1 MKINNNVIVK
11 IMDAKGFQRDLPAVQ
26 TRNLYKNQMKTSIPY
41 RKSQKDPK
49 PNLILEQTGIAGT
62 ERENTHVI
70 NSCGP
75 ALSLIGFKKN
85 GRDTFFTQSCSLET
99 RALSVLYSCISSEL
113 SSRRFLD
120 VGYGNHD

>member
-1 MKINNNVIVK
+1 MNYKKI
-11 IMDAKGFQRDLPAVQ
+11 Q
-26 TRNLYKNQMKTSIPY
+26 
-41 RKSQKDPK
+41 K
-49 PNLILEQTGIAGT
+49 PNLILEKTGVAGT

-70 NSCGP
+70 KSCGL

-99 RALSVLYSCISSEL
+99 RALSVLYSCIFSEL